1 MRVLALDTSSPILS
15 CALVEDD
22 RVLQETFH
30 QGKAGDLLPA
40 ALGSL
45 EGVEGIAV
53 GIGPGSFTG
62 LRVGLACAKS
72 LAYAR
77 KLPIAGAS
85 SLRALAGPGLVC
97 AALEARKGELF
108 IALYRDGRELW
119 PEQVVRAAD
128 LPDKLRSLGE
138 AVAVAGPG
146 RAPSAAAIARLCLPS
161 LRGASY
167 DPKICFALAP
177 NYLQPSTAEVALAEG
192 RVGGLPR

>member
-1 MRVLALDTSSPILS
+1 
-15 CALVEDD
+15 
-22 RVLQETFH
+22 TFH
-30 QGKAGDLLPA
+30 QGKAGDLLPG

-45 EGVEGIAV
+45 DGVEGLAV

-108 IALYRDGRELW
+108 IAVDRGGEERR
-119 PEQVVRAAD
+119 PESGGCRAGLSGTPA
-128 LPDKLRSLGE
+128 SL
-138 AVAVAGPG
+138 
-146 RAPSAAAIARLCLPS
+146 
-161 LRGASY
+161 
-167 DPKICFALAP
+167 
-177 NYLQPSTAEVALAEG
+177 
-192 RVGGLPR
+192 

>member
-1 MRVLALDTSSPILS
+1 VRVLALDTSSPILS
-15 CALVEDD
+15 CALLEDD
-22 RVLQETFH
+22 RVLRETLH
-30 QGKAGDLLPA
+30 QGKAGDLLPG

-45 EGVEGIAV
+45 DGVEGIAV

-62 LRVGLACAKS
+62 LRVGLACAKALS
-72 LAYAR
+72 YAR
-77 KLPIAGAS
+77 RLPIAGAS

-108 IALYRDGRELW
+108 IALYRDGDELW
-119 PEQVVRAAD
+119 PEQVIRAAD
-128 LPDKLRSLGE
+128 LPGKLRSLGE
-138 AVAVAGPG
+138 TVAAAGPG
-146 RAPSAAAIARLCLPS
+146 RAPSAAEIARLCLPR

-167 DPKICFALAP
+167 DAGACFALAP